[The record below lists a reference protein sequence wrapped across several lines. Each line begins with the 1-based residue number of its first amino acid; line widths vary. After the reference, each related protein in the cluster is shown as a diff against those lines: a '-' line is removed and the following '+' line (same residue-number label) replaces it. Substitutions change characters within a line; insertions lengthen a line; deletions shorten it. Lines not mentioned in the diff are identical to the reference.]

1 MIERK
6 IHKIDATDISVGRLA
21 TKVANIL
28 RGKVKI
34 DYTPHIDNGD
44 FVIIENLEAI
54 KITGNKMNQKEYIHH
69 SGWIGGLKRK
79 LMKDTSKEEILRTAV
94 FEMLPDN
101 KTRKA
106 VIKRL
111 SFNN

>member
-6 IHKIDATDISVGRLA
+6 TYTIDATEDSFGRLA

-28 RGKVKI
+28 RGKNKI

-44 FVIIENLEAI
+44 FVVITNIDSL
-54 KITGNKMNQKEYIHH
+54 KITGNKLNKKEYFHH
-69 SGWIGGLKRK
+69 SGYLGGLKTK
-79 LMKDTSKEEILRTAV
+79 LMKDLTNEEIFRTAV

-111 SFNN
+111 SFKK